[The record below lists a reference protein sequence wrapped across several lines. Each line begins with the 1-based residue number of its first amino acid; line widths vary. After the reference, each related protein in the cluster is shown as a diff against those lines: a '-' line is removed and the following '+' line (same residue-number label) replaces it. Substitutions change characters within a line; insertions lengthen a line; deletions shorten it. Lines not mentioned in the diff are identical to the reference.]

1 MRFQSA
7 LGFTDVGK
15 CLSGRQSG
23 LRGLHGSVGNS
34 RDDGVGAAEFD
45 GENDD
50 DEQVGLFF

>member
-45 GENDD
+45 GEDDD